1 MEEQFAA
8 IDGRPGLLLHSCC
21 APCSSSVLERL
32 EDRFSVSVFYY
43 NPNIYPESEYRRRAE
58 EQRLFLEKRGGIPL
72 IETPFTPADFEP
84 LAKQYG
90 DLPERGERCRACYR
104 LRIRKAARYAAEHGF
119 LWLCSTLSLSPHK
132 NADWVNEE
140 GEAAARDAGINWLF
154 SDFKK
159 KDGFLR
165 SLTLSAEYGLYRQ
178 EWCGCVFSYRA
189 RFGADFAN
197 EE

>member
-84 LAKQYG
+84 LAKRYG

-119 LWLCSTLSLSPHK
+119 PWLCSTLSLSPHK